1 MLSSFIGAV
10 ARCQMFLCFHP
21 VGELASAPERI
32 MANDRNHAPSL
43 DTLRREIDA
52 VDNGLQ
58 DLLVRRTEL
67 VDQVAGLKRVGSIE
81 FFRPGR
87 EAQILRRLVGRHRG
101 RFPRGAL
108 VRIWREII
116 MGGTIALQAELAVAA
131 CEGCRDLARDHFGT
145 LAPLLPVASADEAM
159 LAVAE
164 GRVALGVLPRP
175 GGDDP
180 DPWWLRLA
188 AHEGLCVVARLPFG
202 ALANAEMSCGDALVI
217 AAAAPEASGDDCTL
231 VAIVAPPALGAAALT
246 DLFRTIDIDANPI
259 ARCARADG
267 TAHLVELGTFIAA
280 DDRRLDQAA
289 GAGARVRWLGA
300 YARPL
305 SDAVMGRI
313 APR

>member
-1 MLSSFIGAV
+1 
-10 ARCQMFLCFHP
+10 MFLCFHRD
-21 VGELASAPERI
+21 GELASAPERI
-32 MANDRNHAPSL
+32 MANDRTHAPSL

-52 VDNGLQ
+52 VDDGLQ

-67 VDQVAGLKRVGSIE
+67 VERVAGLKRVGGIE
-81 FFRPGR
+81 SFRPGR

-116 MGGTIALQAELAVAA
+116 MGGTIVLQAELSAAA
-131 CEGCRDLARDHFGT
+131 CEGCRELARDHFGT

-159 LAVAE
+159 MAVAE
-164 GRVALGVLPRP
+164 GRAALGILPLP
-175 GGDDP
+175 GDDEP

-188 AHEGLCVVARLPFG
+188 ARAGPCVVARLPFG
-202 ALANAEMSCGDALVI
+202 ALSNAETSCSDALVI

-231 VAIVAPPALGAAALT
+231 VAVVAPPTLGAAALT
-246 DLFRTIDIDANPI
+246 DLFLKIGIGANPI

-267 TAHLVELGTFIAA
+267 IARLVELEAFIAA
-280 DDRRLDQAA
+280 DDRRLELAPD
-289 GAGARVRWLGA
+289 AGARVRWLGA

-305 SDAVMGRI
+305 PDAVMGGI